1 MIRKKHFTLLEVL
14 IALSLSA
21 IIMTSLLFFYRYL
34 SEMSQAVNR
43 IEIENFQARMVQSR
57 LAQVFYQI
65 DGEPFRTDPK
75 EKKTPPKPQKK
86 AQDKNGEGENPPP
99 EQQENKT
106 PEKEKTFVF
115 FTGDDEGILKPDSFT
130 LTFLFDNGPSIN
142 TPFANSVLAKL
153 FVDKD
158 NRLIMALWPHPK
170 LWSSMKPPMN
180 LEVLMENVD
189 KVTYKFYVPM
199 TEPKENDQNPNPE
212 LRPGSWVDQWR
223 REYGQIPAIVKVE
236 VYSKGANGHPKLTTF
251 AYPLIDKTKVIE
263 YNK

>member
-1 MIRKKHFTLLEVL
+1 MIKKKHFTLLEVL

-21 IIMTSLLFFYRYL
+21 VIMTSLLFFYRYL

-57 LAQVFYQI
+57 LAQAFYQI
-65 DGEPFRTDPK
+65 EGEPFKADSK
-75 EKKTPPKPQKK
+75 GKNQSLKPPQQRG
-86 AQDKNGEGENPPP
+86 QDNNQEAENPPT
-99 EQQENKT
+99 EQ
-106 PEKEKTFVF
+106 EKTQEKDKFVF

-142 TPFANSVLAKL
+142 TPFANTVLAKI

-170 LWSSMKPPMN
+170 LWSTMKPPMN

-199 TEPKENDQNPNPE
+199 KDPKENEQNPNPE

-223 REYGQIPAIVKVE
+223 REYGQIPGIVKVE
-236 VYSKGANGHPKLTTF
+236 VHSKEANGKPKMTTF

-263 YNK
+263 YTK